1 MTQVATV
8 ERIVGKNRAEIS
20 VLRQSAC
27 GGNCAGCSGCGSSA
41 VPILVEAV
49 NLIQARPRQKVI
61 VESSTRKTLGIAVM
75 VYLVPII
82 LFLTGY
88 LIASALT
95 DRVAVQYTFGGLLFL
110 AGFAMAIVYDRKQKN
125 IPFYITRLF

>member
-8 ERIVGKNRAEIS
+8 ERITGENRAEIS

-27 GGNCAGCSGCGSSA
+27 GGNCAGCSGCGGSTA
-41 VPILVEAV
+41 PILVEAV
-49 NLIQARPRQKVI
+49 NLIQARPGQKVI
-61 VESSTRKTLGIAVM
+61 VESSTRKTLGIAVL
-75 VYLVPII
+75 VYIIPVI

-88 LIASALT
+88 LAASALT
-95 DRVAVQYTFGGLLFL
+95 DCVTVQYAFGGLLFFV
-110 AGFAMAIVYDRKQKN
+110 GVAMAIVYDRKQKH